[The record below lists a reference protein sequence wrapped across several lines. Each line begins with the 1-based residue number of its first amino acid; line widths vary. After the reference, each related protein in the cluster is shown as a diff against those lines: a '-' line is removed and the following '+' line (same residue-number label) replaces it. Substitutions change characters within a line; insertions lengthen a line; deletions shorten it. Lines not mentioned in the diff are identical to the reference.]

1 MRAAALEIPAL
12 GRSGLTLSLSA
23 WVSGAIRGH
32 TVSVWAVSEDVS
44 EATLGFEGFV
54 AQKGKGLWRAAWLLT
69 GDSQHAEDLVQ
80 TALSKTYM
88 RYDDIGNDAQFE
100 AYVRTTIYRTFVSWW
115 RKLSWRN
122 EKPAEF
128 IADSAAPAAPEG
140 VNLDL
145 ARALDELPRMQRAV
159 LVLQYFED
167 LSTEAIAEKLGISIG
182 TVKAHAHRGRAA
194 LKASKHLAGR
204 GE

>member
-1 MRAAALEIPAL
+1 MSTGSISQRPSPWLTAPGWATAPA
-12 GRSGLTLSLSA
+12 S
-23 WVSGAIRGH
+23 RGI
-32 TVSVWAVSEDVS
+32 VRLRDVDEDVS

-80 TALSKTYM
+80 TALSKTYT
-88 RYDDIGNDAQFE
+88 RYDIIGNDAQFE

-122 EKPAEF
+122 EKAAEF
-128 IADSAAPAAPEG
+128 VDDSPAPEAPAGA
-140 VNLDL
+140 NLDL
-145 ARALDELPRMQRAV
+145 ARALEELPRMQRAV

-167 LSTEAIAEKLGISIG
+167 LSTEQIAERLGVSTG
-182 TVKAHAHRGRAA
+182 TVKTHASRGRAA
-194 LKASKHLAGR
+194 LRASKHLGR

>member
-1 MRAAALEIPAL
+1 MTTTAHAVEVL
-12 GRSGLTLSLSA
+12 GARGRPGHARRVKSVA
-23 WVSGAIRGH
+23 RSGAI
-32 TVSVWAVSEDVS
+32 VKPMSDEVS

-69 GDSQHAEDLVQ
+69 GDAHHAEDLVQ
-80 TALSKTYM
+80 TALSKTYT
-88 RYDDIGNDAQFE
+88 RYEDIGNDAQFE

-122 EKPAEF
+122 EKAADFVGDSPAP
-128 IADSAAPAAPEG
+128 DAPG

-145 ARALDELPRMQRAV
+145 TRALSELPRMQRAV

-167 LSTEAIAEKLGISIG
+167 LSVESIAERLGIAPG
-182 TVKAHAHRGRAA
+182 TVKAHASRGRAA
-194 LKASKHLAGR
+194 LRASQHLAGR

>member
-1 MRAAALEIPAL
+1 MVVPM
-12 GRSGLTLSLSA
+12 SA
-23 WVSGAIRGH
+23 
-32 TVSVWAVSEDVS
+32 DVR

-54 AQKGKGLWRAAWLLT
+54 AQRGKGLWNAAWLLT

-88 RYDDIGNDAQFE
+88 KYDDIGNDAQFE
-100 AYVRTTIYRTFVSWW
+100 AYVRTTIYRTFISWW
-115 RKLSWRN
+115 RRLSWRN
-122 EKPAEF
+122 EKAAEF
-128 IADSAAPAAPEG
+128 VADSAAPETPHG

-145 ARALDELPRMQRAV
+145 IRALDELPRMQRAV

-167 LSTEAIAEKLGISIG
+167 LPTDAIAERLGISPG
-182 TVKAHAHRGRAA
+182 TVKTHSYRGRAA
-194 LKASKHLAGR
+194 LRASKHLAGR